1 PRGGDRRE
9 ALANGGEMTEGYVK
23 PTGEASPRL
32 TEDQVSILEGYGEV
46 RRVERGDILFREGD
60 RDYDFFVLLSGEAG
74 IVENFRGESRT
85 IAVHGERRFLGE
97 LNMFTGQSVYLTAIM
112 REAGEVLA
120 VPLAKL
126 KEVVAED
133 AGLSD
138 LILTTFLL
146 RRAILL
152 GSGAGMKI
160 VGSRYSEDT
169 RRIRD
174 FAVRNRVPHDLISLE
189 DDAGAETLLQEF
201 GLAPTDTPVVILAGV
216 QNLKNPSTAEL
227 TRALG
232 LGSKVVA
239 GDLNDLVVVGAGPAG
254 LAASVYGAS
263 EGLSTLTLDAVAL
276 GGQAATSSRI
286 ENYLGFPAGLSGSD
300 LANRAMIQADKFG
313 ARFPGPRQVE
323 GLEVDGGGY
332 RVVLS
337 DGAEVATRAVI
348 VATGARYR
356 RLDVPRLSEFE
367 GTSVY
372 YAATEVEA
380 RMCAGD
386 EVAVIGGGNS
396 AGQAAIFLSS
406 RASKVYM
413 IIRGPNLARS
423 MSRYLI
429 DRIARME
436 NVHLLADSEVREL
449 HGDGRMDAVVTENRK
464 TGERTSHPVRA
475 LFVFIGADANTGW
488 LSGTLELD
496 ERGFVRTGDEI
507 SASPELWSGISRAPF
522 LLETSLPGVF
532 AAGDVRSG
540 SVKRVASA
548 VGEGSMAVQF
558 VHQHLGG

>member
-1 PRGGDRRE
+1 
-9 ALANGGEMTEGYVK
+9 MTEGYVK

-488 LSGTLELD
+488 LSATLELD